1 MSSGVKRD
9 RSRSPNNRGGG
20 FRKERYKVVQ
30 NSKVGRVP
38 PLVVVSLLPHAEV
51 GTNDH
56 RDYAPHFN

>member
-30 NSKVGRVP
+30 TKKVEIVVQLKYIVDPYISVGRKFV
-38 PLVVVSLLPHAEV
+38 
-51 GTNDH
+51 
-56 RDYAPHFN
+56 F